1 MSGSIPAARRRAS
14 MTPEFILRNRWLT
27 DRFERQTQP
36 FLGALYRAARR
47 LTAHPADAE
56 DLVHDTYI
64 KAFTAYGT
72 ADLRDEAACRA
83 WLFRIMTNT
92 YRDRYRRMARSPEV
106 AWSPLLEEIDGC
118 MWSSREP
125 GPEAR
130 LDYKRFVQAADVAI
144 ASLPVEVR
152 LVVVLFFVEELSY
165 REIAEIAQ
173 CPVGTVMSRLWR
185 GRRMLRQ
192 QLRAY
197 GEPAEASDTAMTSRE
212 SLRR

>member
-1 MSGSIPAARRRAS
+1 
-14 MTPEFILRNRWLT
+14 
-27 DRFERQTQP
+27 
-36 FLGALYRAARR
+36 
-47 LTAHPADAE
+47 
-56 DLVHDTYI
+56 
-64 KAFTAYGT
+64 
-72 ADLRDEAACRA
+72 
-83 WLFRIMTNT
+83 MTNT
-92 YRDRYRRMARSPEV
+92 YRDHYRRMARSPEV
-106 AWSPLLEEIDGC
+106 AWSPLLEESDGC
-118 MWSSREP
+118 VWSAREP
-125 GPEAR
+125 GPETR
-130 LDYKRFVQAADVAI
+130 LEYKRFVQAADVVI

-197 GEPAEASDTAMTSRE
+197 GEPAESSDTAMTSCE